1 MKETEEGV
9 VRQEQKAALT
19 RGEKPVFKSKKT
31 QREEEIVKSYEE
43 LKEKGKLDNFIRKKN
58 KKNTSKDR
66 KKLGKSYDKS

>member
-1 MKETEEGV
+1 VKETEEGV
-9 VRQEQKAALT
+9 VRQEHKAALT

-43 LKEKGKLDNFIRKKN
+43 LKEKGKLDTFIRKKN

-66 KKLGKSYDKS
+66 KNLGKAYDKS